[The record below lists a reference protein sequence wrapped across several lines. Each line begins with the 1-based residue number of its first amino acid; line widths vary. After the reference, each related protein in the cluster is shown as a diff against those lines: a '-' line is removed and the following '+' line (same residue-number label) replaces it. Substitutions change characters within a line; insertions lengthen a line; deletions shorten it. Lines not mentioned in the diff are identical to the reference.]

1 MLLLT
6 KILSQLV
13 YPLLTA
19 LLLAAVAGMLLWR
32 GRRRSGAW
40 LLGVALGWLWL
51 WSTPV
56 FSDWL
61 RATLE
66 QRYPPVLVEALPT
79 ADAIV
84 VLGGTMQGARPPMRL
99 YSNLEAAAGGE
110 HEEWNDLYPAFA
122 KVADDEGFPEI
133 ARTFRA
139 VALVEAKHEARYSK
153 LLSNIRE
160 KKVFRREEKRLWK
173 CRNCGYILEAKE
185 APAECPV
192 CKHPQEYFELFCE
205 NY

>member
-1 MLLLT
+1 MKSLKNT
-6 KILSQLV
+6 KTAENLMKAFAGESQARNR
-13 YPLLTA
+13 YTFYA
-19 LLLAAVAGMLLWR
+19 SVARKEG
-32 GRRRSGAW
+32 
-40 LLGVALGWLWL
+40 
-51 WSTPV
+51 
-56 FSDWL
+56 L
-61 RATLE
+61 R
-66 QRYPPVLVEALPT
+66 QIEALFLET
-79 ADAIV
+79 AENEMEHGK
-84 VLGGTMQGARPPMRL
+84 LFFKYLLPELQGQMVKIEADYPAAL
-99 YSNLEAAAGGE
+99 ADTASNLEAAAGGE

-192 CKHPQEYFELFCE
+192 CKHPQEYIELFCE

>member
-1 MLLLT
+1 LKNT
-6 KILSQLV
+6 KTAENLMKAFAGESQARNR
-13 YPLLTA
+13 YTFYA
-19 LLLAAVAGMLLWR
+19 SVARKEG
-32 GRRRSGAW
+32 
-40 LLGVALGWLWL
+40 
-51 WSTPV
+51 
-56 FSDWL
+56 L
-61 RATLE
+61 R
-66 QRYPPVLVEALPT
+66 QIEALFLET
-79 ADAIV
+79 AENEMEHAK
-84 VLGGTMQGARPPMRL
+84 LFFKYLLPELQGQMVKIEADYPAAL
-99 YSNLEAAAGGE
+99 ADTASNLEAAAGGE

>member
-1 MLLLT
+1 MKSLKNT
-6 KILSQLV
+6 KTAENLMKAFAGESQARNR
-13 YPLLTA
+13 YTFYA
-19 LLLAAVAGMLLWR
+19 SVARKEG
-32 GRRRSGAW
+32 
-40 LLGVALGWLWL
+40 
-51 WSTPV
+51 
-56 FSDWL
+56 L
-61 RATLE
+61 R
-66 QRYPPVLVEALPT
+66 QIEALFLET
-79 ADAIV
+79 AENEMEHAK
-84 VLGGTMQGARPPMRL
+84 LFFKYLLPELQGQMVKIEGDYPAAL
-99 YSNLEAAAGGE
+99 ADTASNLEAAAGGE

>member
-1 MLLLT
+1 MKSLKNT
-6 KILSQLV
+6 KTAENLMKAFAGESQARNR
-13 YPLLTA
+13 YTFYA
-19 LLLAAVAGMLLWR
+19 SVARKEG
-32 GRRRSGAW
+32 
-40 LLGVALGWLWL
+40 
-51 WSTPV
+51 
-56 FSDWL
+56 L
-61 RATLE
+61 R
-66 QRYPPVLVEALPT
+66 QIEALFLET
-79 ADAIV
+79 AENEMEHAK
-84 VLGGTMQGARPPMRL
+84 LFFKYLLPELQGQMVKIEADYPAAL
-99 YSNLEAAAGGE
+99 ADTASNLEAAAGGE

-153 LLSNIRE
+153 LLSNISE

>member
-1 MLLLT
+1 MKSLKNT
-6 KILSQLV
+6 KTAENLMKAFAGESQARNR
-13 YPLLTA
+13 YTFYA
-19 LLLAAVAGMLLWR
+19 SVARKEG
-32 GRRRSGAW
+32 
-40 LLGVALGWLWL
+40 
-51 WSTPV
+51 
-56 FSDWL
+56 L
-61 RATLE
+61 R
-66 QRYPPVLVEALPT
+66 QIEALFLET
-79 ADAIV
+79 AENEMEHAK
-84 VLGGTMQGARPPMRL
+84 LFFKYLLPELQGQMVKIEAEYPAAL
-99 YSNLEAAAGGE
+99 ADTASNLEAAAGGE

>member
-1 MLLLT
+1 MKSLKNT
-6 KILSQLV
+6 KTAENLVKAFAGESQARNR
-13 YPLLTA
+13 YTFYA
-19 LLLAAVAGMLLWR
+19 SVARKEG
-32 GRRRSGAW
+32 
-40 LLGVALGWLWL
+40 
-51 WSTPV
+51 
-56 FSDWL
+56 L
-61 RATLE
+61 R
-66 QRYPPVLVEALPT
+66 QIEALFLET
-79 ADAIV
+79 AENEMEHAK
-84 VLGGTMQGARPPMRL
+84 LFFKYLLPELQGQMVKIEADYPAAL
-99 YSNLEAAAGGE
+99 ADTASNLEAAAGGE

>member
-1 MLLLT
+1 MKSLKNT
-6 KILSQLV
+6 KTAENLMKAFAGESQARNR
-13 YPLLTA
+13 YTFYA
-19 LLLAAVAGMLLWR
+19 SVARKEG
-32 GRRRSGAW
+32 
-40 LLGVALGWLWL
+40 
-51 WSTPV
+51 
-56 FSDWL
+56 L
-61 RATLE
+61 R
-66 QRYPPVLVEALPT
+66 QIEALFLET
-79 ADAIV
+79 AENEMEHGK
-84 VLGGTMQGARPPMRL
+84 LFFKYLLPELQGQMVKIEADYPAAL
-99 YSNLEAAAGGE
+99 ADTASNLEAAAGGE

>member
-1 MLLLT
+1 MKSLKNT
-6 KILSQLV
+6 KTAENLMKAFAGESQARNR
-13 YPLLTA
+13 YTFYA
-19 LLLAAVAGMLLWR
+19 SVARKEG
-32 GRRRSGAW
+32 
-40 LLGVALGWLWL
+40 
-51 WSTPV
+51 
-56 FSDWL
+56 L
-61 RATLE
+61 R
-66 QRYPPVLVEALPT
+66 QIEALFLET
-79 ADAIV
+79 AENEMEHAK
-84 VLGGTMQGARPPMRL
+84 LFFKYLLPELQGQMVKIEAEYPAAL
-99 YSNLEAAAGGE
+99 ADTASNLEAAAGGE

-122 KVADDEGFPEI
+122 KVADEEGFPEI
-133 ARTFRA
+133 ARAFRA

>member
-1 MLLLT
+1 MKSLKNT
-6 KILSQLV
+6 KTAENLMKAFAGESQARNR
-13 YPLLTA
+13 YTFYA
-19 LLLAAVAGMLLWR
+19 SVARKEG
-32 GRRRSGAW
+32 
-40 LLGVALGWLWL
+40 
-51 WSTPV
+51 
-56 FSDWL
+56 L
-61 RATLE
+61 R
-66 QRYPPVLVEALPT
+66 QIEALFLET
-79 ADAIV
+79 AENEMEHAK
-84 VLGGTMQGARPPMRL
+84 LFFKYLLPELQGQMVKIEADYPAAL
-99 YSNLEAAAGGE
+99 ADTASNLEAAAGGE

>member
-1 MLLLT
+1 MKSLKHT
-6 KILSQLV
+6 KTAENLMKALAGESQARNR
-13 YPLLTA
+13 YTFYA
-19 LLLAAVAGMLLWR
+19 SVARKEG
-32 GRRRSGAW
+32 
-40 LLGVALGWLWL
+40 
-51 WSTPV
+51 
-56 FSDWL
+56 L
-61 RATLE
+61 R
-66 QRYPPVLVEALPT
+66 QIEALFLET
-79 ADAIV
+79 AENEMEHAK
-84 VLGGTMQGARPPMRL
+84 LFFKYLLPELQGQMVKIEADYPAAL
-99 YSNLEAAAGGE
+99 ADTASNLEAAAGGE

>member
-1 MLLLT
+1 MKSLKNT
-6 KILSQLV
+6 KTAENLMKAFAGESQARNR
-13 YPLLTA
+13 YTFYA
-19 LLLAAVAGMLLWR
+19 SVARKEG
-32 GRRRSGAW
+32 
-40 LLGVALGWLWL
+40 
-51 WSTPV
+51 
-56 FSDWL
+56 L
-61 RATLE
+61 R
-66 QRYPPVLVEALPT
+66 QIEALFLET
-79 ADAIV
+79 AENEMEHAK
-84 VLGGTMQGARPPMRL
+84 LFFKYLLPELQGQMVKIEADYPAAL
-99 YSNLEAAAGGE
+99 ADTASNLEAAAGGE

-192 CKHPQEYFELFCE
+192 CKHPQEYVELFCE

>member
-1 MLLLT
+1 MKSLKNT
-6 KILSQLV
+6 KTAENLMKAFAGESQARNR
-13 YPLLTA
+13 YTFYA
-19 LLLAAVAGMLLWR
+19 SVARKEG
-32 GRRRSGAW
+32 
-40 LLGVALGWLWL
+40 
-51 WSTPV
+51 
-56 FSDWL
+56 L
-61 RATLE
+61 R
-66 QRYPPVLVEALPT
+66 QIEALFLET
-79 ADAIV
+79 AENEMEHAK
-84 VLGGTMQGARPPMRL
+84 LFFKYLLPELQGQMVKIEADYPAAL
-99 YSNLEAAAGGE
+99 ADTASNLEAAAGGE

-133 ARTFRA
+133 ARAFRA

>member
-1 MLLLT
+1 MKSLKNT
-6 KILSQLV
+6 KTAENLMKAFAGESQARNR
-13 YPLLTA
+13 YTFYA
-19 LLLAAVAGMLLWR
+19 SVARKEG
-32 GRRRSGAW
+32 
-40 LLGVALGWLWL
+40 
-51 WSTPV
+51 
-56 FSDWL
+56 L
-61 RATLE
+61 R
-66 QRYPPVLVEALPT
+66 QIEALFLET
-79 ADAIV
+79 AENEMEHGK
-84 VLGGTMQGARPPMRL
+84 LFFKYLLPELQGQMVKIEADYPAAL
-99 YSNLEAAAGGE
+99 ADTASNLEAAAGGE

-153 LLSNIRE
+153 LLTNIRE

>member
-1 MLLLT
+1 MKSLKNT
-6 KILSQLV
+6 KTAENLMKAFAGESQARNR
-13 YPLLTA
+13 YTFYA
-19 LLLAAVAGMLLWR
+19 SVARKEG
-32 GRRRSGAW
+32 
-40 LLGVALGWLWL
+40 
-51 WSTPV
+51 
-56 FSDWL
+56 L
-61 RATLE
+61 R
-66 QRYPPVLVEALPT
+66 QIEALFLET
-79 ADAIV
+79 AENEMEHAK
-84 VLGGTMQGARPPMRL
+84 LFFKYLLPELQGQMVKIEADYPAAL
-99 YSNLEAAAGGE
+99 ADTASNLEAAAGGE

-139 VALVEAKHEARYSK
+139 VALVEAKHEARYNK